1 MSKQIVY
8 KSVFAPYFNSFLKMK
23 EQMGFTRTG
32 FQNMFKELDQFF
44 VATGASE
51 PYITR
56 EHITAWSQTRINDKA
71 RTLYDKHSIMRQF
84 CHYMCHLGYECYIH
98 RLPRQNWPPFVPY
111 IFSHEQIECIFQESD
126 KLTLPT
132 RCMTSVL
139 MGIPCL
145 IRLLYSTG
153 MRIGEALS
161 LKNEDVDFTHKSIRL
176 KQTKNQVERL
186 LPICPSLLKV
196 LSQYKTYRDR
206 MPVKEV
212 SNAAAF
218 FFVSTIGKPVGVG
231 SVHHWFRVI
240 LKQCGIPRRSDGQG
254 PRIHDLRHAAAVHSL
269 IKMVRT
275 GMDIYCA
282 MPILSVF
289 LGHKSLKGTET
300 YVRLT
305 SEMYPDILKMESSV
319 TSFIFPSNPYIQ
331 IDHGNN

>member
-8 KSVFAPYFNSFLKMK
+8 KSVFAPYFNSFLQMK

-32 FQNMFKELDQFF
+32 FANTFKELDRFF
-44 VATGASE
+44 VATRATE
-51 PYITR
+51 PHITR
-56 EHITAWSQTRINDKA
+56 EQITAWSETRINDKA

-98 RLPRQNWPPFVPY
+98 RLPRQNWPPFIPY
-111 IFSHEQIECIFQESD
+111 IFSHIQMECIFQAAD
-126 KLTLPT
+126 KLMLPN

-139 MGIPCL
+139 IVIPCL

-161 LKNEDVDFTHKSIRL
+161 LQNEDVDLMRKRILL

-186 LPICPSLLKV
+186 LPICPSLLEV
-196 LSQYKTYRDR
+196 LEQYKTYRNR
-206 MPVKEV
+206 MPVKGV
-212 SNAAAF
+212 SSPEAF
-218 FFVSTIGKPVGVG
+218 FFVSTVGNPVSMS
-231 SVHHWFRVI
+231 SVRHRFREI
-240 LKQCGIPRRSDGQG
+240 LAQCGIPRRSDGQG
-254 PRIHDLRHAAAVHSL
+254 PRIHDVRHTTAVHSL
-269 IKMVRT
+269 IKMVKS

-305 SEMYPDILKMESSV
+305 SEMYPEVLKMESPI
-319 TSFIFPSNPYIQ
+319 TSFVFPSNPYIQ
-331 IDHGNN
+331 IDHGND